1 MNKFWGRNEHGSIPK
16 FLRDN
21 DQLLALNYEN
31 LCDSDYINKLFI
43 SDNISA
49 PIVVAIS
56 DNSNAIISSNSDL
69 QKSTSTTTNNI
80 NHHDSENMLN
90 YMDLPEDLIICGNDL
105 ELGSRFFELRFN
117 KELVHAM
124 KNLDLITNLI
134 NRQSII
140 FEHIGKLII
149 DKCTIEKAMVY
160 KHQHIV
166 EHKKR
171 VDVKTV
177 DVVHPLV
184 SDVSSNN
191 NISVTSSSSPL
202 SSSITSVYSL
212 ALDCTLSL
220 LTSDTMNTGI
230 YNQVINHLISII
242 FDICQE
248 NLLYKIKKSTSP
260 PLSLHQTAITAT
272 TATTTISATTTT
284 PIISSAH
291 THMLRR
297 ILCEATMNCLKLPI
311 VDNRNR
317 LSNPKTLEEGF
328 RNSLASFYG
337 LLTLAIHTGNA
348 SELLVAISQL
358 MLILLRAEEWY
369 VEVKTEYKLIA
380 AVVNTTS
387 SVVSNASREKLTTT
401 TTMTTS
407 KISNEN
413 NVKALSSK
421 AAMKSKAM
429 ISDNSKTL
437 LVKNTKSING
447 TSTVVSSHKAAAAV
461 ESTSNTTT
469 SAASTTAAVTNEK
482 MMSNQGDDSKQ
493 GSNTKAIIP
502 AAVGDKE
509 LREQAKSIKAKMKKA
524 AHDMPL
530 IGDNMNM
537 NGQEISA
544 YYYTAATTAT
554 ATTTTTSSSTN
565 SNSHV
570 SRNMHSNQQKTTYNN
585 KDKTSLSH
593 HHHNYQRSMVSNAN
607 SSNSNNNNKSSNY
620 QDVMVM
626 MDSNTNGDNNY
637 IPLTQHNLSHS
648 SPRTG
653 DHDDKQKRNIKSF
666 RDNLQ
671 NLLKVPKSM
680 LKVMFES
687 CLFVS
692 SSNALLAPPSDML
705 SYEKDNRS
713 TTTITSGNSIAT
725 STTSDAYS
733 HTSTFDSS
741 HKSNFQ
747 SHHYNYHHH
756 RDNGLKKTSSSTLKT
771 YVWSSGQNSYGELG
785 LGDSAIRKTFA
796 KVTCLDEKRIVGI
809 GAGNEHSL
817 FVTEDGK
824 VYTAGYNDNGQC
836 GMGSTQQVR
845 QPTLIPVLEGEDIS
859 QVHVY
864 NGCEHTLAVAR
875 DGRIFSFGYNYRG
888 QVSLTHELIIHP
900 LHFLEV

>member
-1 MNKFWGRNEHGSIPK
+1 
-16 FLRDN
+16 
-21 DQLLALNYEN
+21 
-31 LCDSDYINKLFI
+31 
-43 SDNISA
+43 
-49 PIVVAIS
+49 
-56 DNSNAIISSNSDL
+56 
-69 QKSTSTTTNNI
+69 
-80 NHHDSENMLN
+80 
-90 YMDLPEDLIICGNDL
+90 
-105 ELGSRFFELRFN
+105 
-117 KELVHAM
+117 
-124 KNLDLITNLI
+124 
-134 NRQSII
+134 
-140 FEHIGKLII
+140 
-149 DKCTIEKAMVY
+149 
-160 KHQHIV
+160 
-166 EHKKR
+166 
-171 VDVKTV
+171 
-177 DVVHPLV
+177 
-184 SDVSSNN
+184 
-191 NISVTSSSSPL
+191 
-202 SSSITSVYSL
+202 
-212 ALDCTLSL
+212 
-220 LTSDTMNTGI
+220 
-230 YNQVINHLISII
+230 
-242 FDICQE
+242 
-248 NLLYKIKKSTSP
+248 
-260 PLSLHQTAITAT
+260 
-272 TATTTISATTTT
+272 
-284 PIISSAH
+284 
-291 THMLRR
+291 
-297 ILCEATMNCLKLPI
+297 
-311 VDNRNR
+311 
-317 LSNPKTLEEGF
+317 
-328 RNSLASFYG
+328 
-337 LLTLAIHTGNA
+337 
-348 SELLVAISQL
+348 

-369 VEVKTEYKLIA
+369 VEVKAEYKLIA

-401 TTMTTS
+401 TTTTTMTTS
-407 KISNEN
+407 KISHEN

-429 ISDNSKTL
+429 IGDNSKTL
-437 LVKNTKSING
+437 VVKNTKSINS
-447 TSTVVSSHKAAAAV
+447 TSTVVSSHKTAAAV
-461 ESTSNTTT
+461 ESASNTSTT
-469 SAASTTAAVTNEK
+469 TTTAAAAVANEK
-482 MMSNQGDDSKQ
+482 MMSNQGDDNKQ

-502 AAVGDKE
+502 PAVGDKE

-544 YYYTAATTAT
+544 YYNSASTT
-554 ATTTTTSSSTN
+554 ATTT

-593 HHHNYQRSMVSNAN
+593 HHHHNYQRSMISNAN

-620 QDVMVM
+620 QDVMMM
-626 MDSNTNGDNNY
+626 MDSNNTNGDNNY

-648 SPRTG
+648 SPRTGG

-692 SSNALLAPPSDML
+692 SSNALLAPPSDVL

-713 TTTITSGNSIAT
+713 TTTITSGNNSIAT

-741 HKSNFQ
+741 HKSNYQ
-747 SHHYNYHHH
+747 SHHHHSYHNHH
-756 RDNGLKKTSSSTLKT
+756 RDNGLKKTSSTLKT

-888 QVSLTHELIIHP
+888 QVNLTCELIIHP
-900 LHFLEV
+900 LNFLEV

>member
-43 SDNISA
+43 SDNIISS
-49 PIVVAIS
+49 PIVVTIS
-56 DNSNAIISSNSDL
+56 DNSNAITSSNSDL

-149 DKCTIEKAMVY
+149 DKCTIEKAMIY

-171 VDVKTV
+171 VDVKTDV
-177 DVVHPLV
+177 DVVRPLV

-191 NISVTSSSSPL
+191 NISLTSSSSSPSL
-202 SSSITSVYSL
+202 SSSIISVYSL

-220 LTSDTMNTGI
+220 LTSDTMNTDI
-230 YNQVINHLISII
+230 YNQVINHLTSII

-260 PLSLHQTAITAT
+260 PLTLTA
-272 TATTTISATTTT
+272 TATTTTIISTTTTTT

-311 VDNRNR
+311 VDNKNR

-380 AVVNTTS
+380 AVV
-387 SVVSNASREKLTTT
+387 VSNASREKLTTT
-401 TTMTTS
+401 TTITTS
-407 KISNEN
+407 KISHD
-413 NVKALSSK
+413 KALSSK
-421 AAMKSKAM
+421 AAMKSKTM

-437 LVKNTKSING
+437 LVKNTKS
-447 TSTVVSSHKAAAAV
+447 SSYKAAAAAAAAV
-461 ESTSNTTT
+461 ES
-469 SAASTTAAVTNEK
+469 ASTTASTAAVANEK

-524 AHDMPL
+524 THDMPL

-554 ATTTTTSSSTN
+554 TTSSST
-565 SNSHV
+565 SGNSHV

-585 KDKTSLSH
+585 KDKASLSH
-593 HHHNYQRSMVSNAN
+593 NHHNYQRSSVSNAN

-620 QDVMVM
+620 QDVMM

-653 DHDDKQKRNIKSF
+653 DHDDKQKRNIKNF

-692 SSNALLAPPSDML
+692 SSNALLVPPSDVL

-733 HTSTFDSS
+733 HTSNAFDSL

-747 SHHYNYHHH
+747 IHNHHNYHHHH
-756 RDNGLKKTSSSTLKT
+756 RDNGLKKTASTLKT

-888 QVSLTHELIIHP
+888 QVSLTHELIIH
-900 LHFLEV
+900 LLYYLEV

>member
-31 LCDSDYINKLFI
+31 LCDSDYINKLFK

-191 NISVTSSSSPL
+191 SISVTSL
-202 SSSITSVYSL
+202 SSSISSVYSL

-260 PLSLHQTAITAT
+260 PPLTVTA
-272 TATTTISATTTT
+272 TATTTTTTIISTTTTTT

-369 VEVKTEYKLIA
+369 VEVKAEYKLIA

-401 TTMTTS
+401 TTTITTS
-407 KISNEN
+407 KISHD
-413 NVKALSSK
+413 KALSSK

-437 LVKNTKSING
+437 LVKNTKS
-447 TSTVVSSHKAAAAV
+447 SSHKAAAAV
-461 ESTSNTTT
+461 ESASNTT
-469 SAASTTAAVTNEK
+469 ASSSTNTTTAAAVANEK

-554 ATTTTTSSSTN
+554 TTTTTSSSTN

-585 KDKTSLSH
+585 KDKASLSN

-620 QDVMVM
+620 QDVMMM
-626 MDSNTNGDNNY
+626 MDSNTNGENNY

-692 SSNALLAPPSDML
+692 SSNALLVPPSDVL

-733 HTSTFDSS
+733 HTSTFDSL

-747 SHHYNYHHH
+747 IHNHNYHHH
-756 RDNGLKKTSSSTLKT
+756 RDNGLKKTSSTLKT

-888 QVSLTHELIIHP
+888 QVSLTHELIIH
-900 LHFLEV
+900 LLYYLEV

>member
-43 SDNISA
+43 SDNIISS
-49 PIVVAIS
+49 PIVVTIS
-56 DNSNAIISSNSDL
+56 DNSNAITSSNSDL

-149 DKCTIEKAMVY
+149 DKCTIEKAMIY

-166 EHKKR
+166 EHKNR

-177 DVVHPLV
+177 DVVRPLV
-184 SDVSSNN
+184 SDASSNN
-191 NISVTSSSSPL
+191 NISLTSSSSPL

-220 LTSDTMNTGI
+220 LTSDTMNTDI

-260 PLSLHQTAITAT
+260 PLTLTA
-272 TATTTISATTTT
+272 TATTTTTTTIST

-380 AVVNTTS
+380 AVV
-387 SVVSNASREKLTTT
+387 VSNASREKLTTT
-401 TTMTTS
+401 TTTTIATS
-407 KISNEN
+407 KISHD
-413 NVKALSSK
+413 KALSSK

-437 LVKNTKSING
+437 LVKNTKS
-447 TSTVVSSHKAAAAV
+447 SSYKAAAAAAAV
-461 ESTSNTTT
+461 ESASTTT
-469 SAASTTAAVTNEK
+469 STAAVANEK
-482 MMSNQGDDSKQ
+482 TMSNQGDDSKQ

-524 AHDMPL
+524 THDMPL

-554 ATTTTTSSSTN
+554 SSST
-565 SNSHV
+565 SGNSHV
-570 SRNMHSNQQKTTYNN
+570 SRNMHSNQQKTTHNN
-585 KDKTSLSH
+585 KDKATLSH
-593 HHHNYQRSMVSNAN
+593 HHHNYQRSSVSNAN

-620 QDVMVM
+620 QDVMM

-692 SSNALLAPPSDML
+692 SSNALLVPPSDVL

-733 HTSTFDSS
+733 HTSTFDSL

-747 SHHYNYHHH
+747 IHNHNYHHH
-756 RDNGLKKTSSSTLKT
+756 RDNGLKKTSSTLKT

-888 QVSLTHELIIHP
+888 QVSLIHELIIHP
-900 LHFLEV
+900 LYFLEV